1 MVCFGVTLYFFGG
14 CLGFMVDLLWFAVWV
29 VVMVVVMV
37 GFNMVA
43 VNSDVCMVGVGC
55 FVWSL

>member
-1 MVCFGVTLYFFGG
+1 
-14 CLGFMVDLLWFAVWV
+14 
-29 VVMVVVMV
+29 MVVVMV